1 MPICEP
7 LRTPV
12 QWDCFDEKT
21 TTKTNKRWFDWSQI
35 QNSGLGFI
43 RHIRINWEMLRSGH
57 NIILVVSAN
66 FYYKNTTACFATKG
80 QLISKGLFAI
90 LEFFQKMNQW
100 IHCSSKNE
108 FVCSFFEEFEDS
120 KSPFEIIWPLSKCCL
135 WLLNAVATHKMI
147 CSF

>member
-1 MPICEP
+1 MLKNKKSCSCPHFQTMKCKYVSHSEHFSRQTNPRLLNLNKKKI
-7 LRTPV
+7 V
-12 QWDCFDEKT
+12 KWDCFDEKT

-57 NIILVVSAN
+57 NIILAVSAN

-90 LEFFQKMNQW
+90 LEFFQKT
-100 IHCSSKNE
+100 NE
-108 FVCSFFEEFEDS
+108 TVQS
-120 KSPFEIIWPLSKCCL
+120 
-135 WLLNAVATHKMI
+135 
-147 CSF
+147 